1 MYAQLNDNWR
11 LACDRENQGRTE
23 KWFEAVRP
31 DAQPAPVPGT
41 VQQLFPEY
49 RGVTWYWH
57 TFSQSRMPGKDERCL
72 LRFGAVEY
80 LAEVWLN
87 GVAAGRHEDAEYEIT
102 DLDRPDAPAT
112 MRGREL
118 METGVAIAMREEP
131 QAVVLRHTRR

>member
-1 MYAQLNDNWR
+1 
-11 LACDRENQGRTE
+11 
-23 KWFEAVRP
+23 
-31 DAQPAPVPGT
+31 VPGT
-41 VQQLFPEY
+41 VQQVFPTHQ
-49 RGVTWYWH
+49 GVSWYWH
-57 TFSQSRMPGKDERCL
+57 AFRPERKAERNQRCL

-131 QAVVLRHTRR
+131 QAVVLQHTRG